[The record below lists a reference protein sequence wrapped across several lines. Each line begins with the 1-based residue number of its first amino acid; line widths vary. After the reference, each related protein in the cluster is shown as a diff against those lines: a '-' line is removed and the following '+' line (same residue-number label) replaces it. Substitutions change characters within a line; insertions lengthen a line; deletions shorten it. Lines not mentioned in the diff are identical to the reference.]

1 MSEERTSG
9 MTDALRQA
17 AFGSYADMFAKA
29 RQLAAQYGNLSPDSM
44 LAAFRNATG
53 WGSLYTPNPAVQN
66 KRVKGISTRPAN
78 YTKEQVG
85 DMLEHPEGNEAPLR
99 AVEHALEFT
108 AYPLFN
114 IRTTY
119 QNLLTYHSY
128 IAPEYSNDGDA
139 KSDDFWREWRLCDKL
154 RKELDLRSR
163 IHEIAG
169 QALQEG
175 KVFYIVRMKADK
187 AHNQIDHA
195 FLQQLPSDWC
205 KIVGFNNKTKYTVA
219 FNLMYFAEFGTDWRQ
234 FGDLFEPVI
243 DNWLD
248 SVYPRPSYV
257 GKKLVYGKKTRVD
270 SKKAKLINDAA
281 EAEVYYQN
289 GRWYYWVT
297 LPAERVFAFEADDT
311 QRNVF
316 SPFTGLF
323 IDMIQLSQLEQIQ
336 LSLVQNPLVSILHGE
351 IPYWNN
357 KETNIADQ
365 YKLSDAGRQFFT
377 AVFND
382 MLAANNTSGIGLFL
396 APAENMHLS
405 SLAEA
410 PSAMDIVTKGYQDTI
425 SKSGLS
431 GIIPAAGDTRAGAV
445 MVSFQIQCQFLKTIY
460 DCTKRMMAVL
470 IDQLNLKYEWKFEMF
485 GSLFEDEKLLDR
497 AMKGMESGLLPDT
510 IIYNALLDRSLLDDI
525 AMTDAVLACRIMDK
539 RFPLITSYSARSGE
553 TLPPKGEGGRPK
565 SEGVTSDGQEGDVD
579 A

>member
-1 MSEERTSG
+1 
-9 MTDALRQA
+9 MTQTIREAS
-17 AFGSYADMFAKA
+17 FGTYADLFAKV
-29 RQLAAQYGNLSPDSM
+29 RQMASQYGNLSPDSM
-44 LAAFRNATG
+44 LNAFRNATG
-53 WGSLYTPNPAVQN
+53 WGSLYTPNPYVQN
-66 KRVKGISTRPAN
+66 KRVKGISTRPAH

-85 DMLEHPEGNEAPLR
+85 EMLESPEGNEIPLR

-128 IAPEYSNDGDA
+128 IAPEYTGDEAA
-139 KSDDFWREWRLCDKL
+139 KRDDFWREWRLCEKL
-154 RKELDLRSR
+154 RKALDLRSR

-175 KVFYIVRMKADK
+175 KVFYTVRMSADK

-219 FNLMYFAEFGTDWRQ
+219 FNLMYFAEYGTDWRQ
-234 FGDLFEPVI
+234 FGDLFAPVI

-257 GKKLVYGKKTRVD
+257 GKKLVYGKKTKVD
-270 SKKAKLINDAA
+270 GKKAKQINDAA

-297 LPAERVFAFEADDT
+297 LPAERVFTFEADDT

-351 IPYWNN
+351 IPYWNS
-357 KETNIADQ
+357 KDTNIADQ
-365 YKLSDAGRQFFT
+365 YKLSDAGRQLFT
-377 AVFND
+377 AIFND

-405 SLAEA
+405 SLSEA
-410 PSAMDIVTKGYQDTI
+410 PSAMDIVTKGYSDTI

-431 GIIPAAGDTRAGAV
+431 GIIPSSGDTRAGAV
-445 MVSFQIQCQFLKTIY
+445 LVSFQIACQFLKTVY

-470 IDQLNLKYEWKFEMF
+470 IDQMNLKYEWKFEMF

-497 AMKGMESGLLPDT
+497 AMKGMEHGLLPDT

-525 AMTDAVLACRIMDK
+525 AYSDAVLACRIMDK
-539 RFPLITSYSARSGE
+539 RLPLITSFSAKQADG
-553 TLPPKGEGGRPK
+553 LPPKSEGGRPA
-565 SEGVTSDGQEGDVD
+565 SDGVTSEGQEGDVD